1 MDFWYYLIK
10 YFYLYYIITGIV
22 GVITVIMGI
31 LIIKEQFKRGRVV
44 KNDENKKDR

>member
-31 LIIKEQFKRGRVV
+31 LIIKEQFKRGRV
-44 KNDENKKDR
+44 KNDTNKKNR